1 LPIATGIV
9 RRIAVPVQINPEQ
22 QPALARAVRKNGSEV
37 SQRISC
43 SQKRQKRRRPSPG
56 FGFESEN
63 GMSTLLPIAW
73 TIGLS
78 LLLQVP
84 PLATGPPFSVEL
96 KTARRAIEER
106 EAKALEGLTVSLS
119 GAGMAQARSDL
130 RSLLPR
136 TRPRD
141 GASRVTPLP
150 EVVSPHD
157 RGLASVS
164 SGTGK
169 PAEKGPTQPWSTKL
183 QQIRFKAAAELF
195 DLAKRAAAAEPPEY
209 AHAAL
214 DLREVLERQPDH
226 PEARRL
232 LGYVP
237 YEGGWARPFA
247 VNQLKKG
254 NVNHRTFGWVPA
266 DWVPHLDRG
275 ELPAYSTVGQKQ
287 VRWLPVQ
294 EADRLRSDWKNP
306 WQIIT
311 EHFEIQ
317 SDVPLGETIEFAR
330 RLEAFYD
337 VFFTLF
343 ADLVGENLPLA
354 RRFHSAALKGETS
367 YRPHQVF
374 YFATRDEFVG
384 YLKPLGADVDE
395 SLGYYN
401 PPKSGKGN
409 RAPAYFFRDV
419 DGQLPVTATLY
430 HEVSHQLLFETAGPN
445 AYKKNIG
452 NYWVFEGLGTYF
464 ETVTPQSDG
473 SLEVGGLVGERLA
486 AARQSLFDGKFLPLE
501 QFIRLDQASF
511 FRPER
516 VHVNYQ
522 QAMALAVFL
531 LQWKNGAYRDAFL
544 DFVRDAYRGRIKRS
558 TGRSLEDRLG
568 EPLRVIGTQFRDFL
582 AHADIGH

>member
-1 LPIATGIV
+1 
-9 RRIAVPVQINPEQ
+9 
-22 QPALARAVRKNGSEV
+22 
-37 SQRISC
+37 
-43 SQKRQKRRRPSPG
+43 
-56 FGFESEN
+56 
-63 GMSTLLPIAW
+63 MLPIAW

-78 LLLQVP
+78 LVLQVP
-84 PLATGPPFSVEL
+84 PPATGPPFPVEL
-96 KTARRAIEER
+96 KATRRAIEER
-106 EAKALEGLTVSLS
+106 EAKALESLAVSLT
-119 GAGMAQARSDL
+119 GDGMARARSEL
-130 RSLLPR
+130 RRLLPR

-141 GASRVTPLP
+141 GASQVTPLP
-150 EVVSPHD
+150 EVVPPQT

-169 PAEKGPTQPWSTKL
+169 PTGKGSARPWIAEL
-183 QQIRFKAAAELF
+183 QQIRFKAASELF
-195 DLAKRAAAAEPPEY
+195 DLAKRAATARPPVY
-209 AHAAL
+209 AHAAVY
-214 DLREVLERQPDH
+214 LREVLQRQPDH

-247 VNQLKKG
+247 VRQLTDG
-254 NVNHRTFGWVPA
+254 NVNHPVFGWVPA
-266 DWVPHLDRG
+266 DWVQHLDRG
-275 ELPAYSTVGQKQ
+275 ELPAYSVRGQKQ
-287 VRWLPVQ
+287 VRWLPAQ
-294 EADRLRSDWKNP
+294 EADRLRSNWQNP
-306 WQIIT
+306 WQIAT

-317 SDVPLGETIEFAR
+317 SDVPLGEAIEFAR

-337 VFFTLF
+337 VFFTLL

-354 RRFHSAALKGETS
+354 RRFRSPSLTGETS
-367 YRPHQVF
+367 YRLHQVF
-374 YFATRDEFVG
+374 YFATKDEYVEHLRLSTG
-384 YLKPLGADVDE
+384 DDIDQ

-401 PPKSGKGN
+401 PPRPGKGN
-409 RAPAYFFRDV
+409 RAVAYFFRDV

-445 AYKKNIG
+445 AYTKNVG

-486 AARQSLFDGKFLPLE
+486 AAQQSLSDGKFLPLE
-501 QFIRLDQASF
+501 QFLKLDQNSF
-511 FRPER
+511 NRQDR
-516 VHVNYQ
+516 IHTNYQ

-531 LQWKNGAYRDAFL
+531 MQWNDGTYRDAFL

-568 EPLRVIGTQFRDFL
+568 EPVRVIETQFRDFF
-582 AHADIGH
+582 AQAGRSR

>member
-1 LPIATGIV
+1 MIT
-9 RRIAVPVQINPEQ
+9 
-22 QPALARAVRKNGSEV
+22 
-37 SQRISC
+37 
-43 SQKRQKRRRPSPG
+43 
-56 FGFESEN
+56 
-63 GMSTLLPIAW
+63 MLPIAW

-78 LLLQVP
+78 LVLQVP
-84 PLATGPPFSVEL
+84 PPATGPPFSVEL
-96 KTARRAIEER
+96 KAARRAIAER
-106 EAKALEGLTVSLS
+106 EAKALESLAGSLT
-119 GAGMAQARSDL
+119 GDGMAQARSEL

-136 TRPRD
+136 TMPRD
-141 GASRVTPLP
+141 GASRVAPLP
-150 EVVSPHD
+150 EVVSSRS

-164 SGTGK
+164 SGTVK
-169 PAEKGPTQPWSTKL
+169 PAGKGSAQPWTAEL

-195 DLAKRAAAAEPPEY
+195 DLAKRAATARSPEY
-209 AHAAL
+209 AHAAVY
-214 DLREVLERQPDH
+214 LREVLQRQPQN

-247 VNQLKKG
+247 VRQLKDG
-254 NVNHRTFGWVPA
+254 NVNHPIFGWVPA
-266 DWVPHLDRG
+266 AWVQHLDRG
-275 ELPAYSTVGQKQ
+275 ELPAYSAGNQKQ
-287 VRWLPVQ
+287 VRWLPAQ
-294 EADRLRSDWKNP
+294 EADRLRSDWNNP
-306 WQIIT
+306 WQITT

-317 SDVPLGETIEFAR
+317 SDVPLGEAIEFAR

-337 VFFTLF
+337 VFFTLL

-354 RRFHSAALKGETS
+354 RRFHSPALTGETS

-384 YLKPLGADVDE
+384 HLGPLGADVEE

-401 PPKSGKGN
+401 PPRPGKGN
-409 RAPAYFFRDV
+409 RATAHFFRDV
-419 DGQLPVTATLY
+419 EGQLPVTATLY

-445 AYKKNIG
+445 AYKKNVG
-452 NYWVFEGLGTYF
+452 SYWVFEGLGTYF

-486 AARQSLFDGKFLPLE
+486 AARQSLADGKFLPLE
-501 QFIRLDQASF
+501 QFLMLDQNTF
-511 FRPER
+511 NRPDR

-531 LQWKNGAYRDAFL
+531 MQWNDGTYRDAFL

-568 EPLRVIGTQFRDFL
+568 EPLRVIDRQFRDFL
-582 AHADIGH
+582 AQAGRSH